1 MHRLFLFWL
10 TLFGALAHADSLPP
24 EDRIFQNETSLGLIL
39 GPDVAENSF
48 VAAHCE
54 ALQRYLQQIIMMPE
68 LPPPAAR
75 IEVIATDS
83 SSPLTV
89 LNKGGVVVAQIQIQ
103 SASQAS
109 SQLAE
114 AVSRLWLGRAAVAA
128 GKPVDV
134 SQPWLRQALK
144 SETLAMLRPAMVD
157 AWYRQGRATAPAR
170 LRDVVEGRA
179 PDFEAFLFW
188 RALRAELGGASE
200 QVRVMI
206 AVSRGE
212 DVLREARP
220 TKPWD
225 EEAWLLARA
234 NLLLTRMPPS
244 LSMQES
250 ADALRDISRFVFD
263 FGKGDTVWDGPA
275 LVHYREAKGVKV
287 AMAARWS
294 ALQREILRQN
304 PVYHNTWRAL
314 GSWLENFETAT
325 PEELNELWGN
335 YLRERAAAE
344 TLQRE
349 VKQVLVDS
357 NHL

>member
-1 MHRLFLFWL
+1 MRRVFIVWL
-10 TLFGALAHADSLPP
+10 VMFCALAQADSLPP
-24 EDRIFQNETSLGLIL
+24 EERIFQNETSLGLIL
-39 GPDVAENSF
+39 GQDVTENSF

-54 ALQRYLQQIIMMPE
+54 ALQRYLQQVIVMPE
-68 LPPPAAR
+68 LPPPVAR
-75 IEVIATDS
+75 IEMLNSEQAP
-83 SSPLTV
+83 PLTV
-89 LNKGGVVVAQIQIQ
+89 LSKGGVVVAQIRLQ
-103 SASQAS
+103 SVTQAS
-109 SQLAE
+109 SQVAE
-114 AVSRLWLGRAAVAA
+114 AVSRIWLGRAAVAA
-128 GKPVDV
+128 GKSIDV

-170 LRDVVEGRA
+170 LRDIVEGRA

-188 RALRAELGGASE
+188 RALRGELGSTAE

-212 DVLREARP
+212 DVLREVRP

-234 NLLLTRMPPS
+234 NLLLTRMPAS

-250 ADALRDISRFVFD
+250 ADALRDIAHFVFD
-263 FGKGDTVWDGPA
+263 FGKGDAVWDGPA
-275 LVHYREAKGVKV
+275 LVQHREAKGVKI
-287 AMAARWS
+287 AMAARWT

-304 PVYHNTWRAL
+304 PVYHNAWRAL
-314 GSWLENFETAT
+314 GSWLENFETAK

-344 TLQRE
+344 TLHRE

-357 NHL
+357 TNP